1 MAPCIT
7 PYPSSAQPSQT
18 AAAPLCHAQLSSAQ
32 LGPRWL
38 CGAAG
43 TDCGN
48 ALPVL
53 FIHRSQMRVLP
64 PTSSRALWSKQG
76 KLFLEKNQRER
87 KIRSHQYFPYAL
99 TTAKELVNKAGA
111 GCACASH
118 GCCRL
123 PEQQLASKT
132 PVSRHQ
138 SGPTRQSACGKS
150 WNVTHGH
157 LQSCSSPLA
166 SV

>member
-1 MAPCIT
+1 MAT
-7 PYPSSAQPSQT
+7 
-18 AAAPLCHAQLSSAQ
+18 
-32 LGPRWL
+32 
-38 CGAAG
+38 
-43 TDCGN
+43 

-53 FIHRSQMRVLP
+53 FIHGSQMRVLP

-76 KLFLEKNQRER
+76 KLFLEKNEQEW
-87 KIRSHQYFPYAL
+87 KIQSHQYFTHTI

-118 GCCRL
+118 GWECWAAAGWLRL
-123 PEQQLASKT
+123 L
-132 PVSRHQ
+132 VSNNLLLKLQKSTHQ
-138 SGPTRQSACGKS
+138 TGPTRQCACGKS
-150 WNVTHGH
+150 WDVTHGH